1 MKPMI
6 LNNSSTTTGN
16 AGNNPQPANPLTPQ
30 AVIDQLRAI
39 RSQIADVTPL
49 TAEQRKGLR
58 DIAKTMNNEILQA
71 SISVIDSADLV
82 KQAIGQMPED
92 VRSLYDE
99 SNRWTGVEDEL
110 RTMLNGVAGA
120 NLIRRQL
127 LALIVRRVYG
137 IGSQLATDPAHAAL
151 VPQVEEIKRLKR
163 LARGKKKSAPQD
175 PQQPAPTP
183 STTVPPTATKQQ

>member
-1 MKPMI
+1 MKTML
-6 LNNSSTTTGN
+6 LNNRSTTTN
-16 AGNNPQPANPLTPQ
+16 AAADTPQPANPLTPQ

-39 RSQIADVTPL
+39 RSQIADVAPL
-49 TAEQRKGLR
+49 TVEQRKGLR
-58 DIAKTMNNEILQA
+58 DIAKTINNEILQA

-82 KQAIGQMPED
+82 KQAVGQMPED
-92 VRSLYDE
+92 VRSLYDD

-137 IGSQLATDPAHAAL
+137 IGSQLATDPAHADL
-151 VPQVEEIKRLKR
+151 VPQVAEMKRLKR
-163 LARGKKKSAPQD
+163 LARGKKKPEPQT
-175 PQQPAPTP
+175 PQQPTPTP
-183 STTVPPTATKQQ
+183 QIIETKQ